1 MKRVILIFV
10 GLICVN
16 TATIATE
23 VADRDTTRTLIVA
36 RLLNQIAWPA
46 QKQPDQFTL
55 CTYKNIKAFR
65 SFSRTLRGFRIAD
78 SPITVSNIADYAK
91 AKNCD
96 AVFLVE
102 PSDNIIERFVK
113 NSTSHG
119 AVMVAQGKGYA
130 DKGVHLN
137 LYLNKEGNFEFEI
150 NPDSFILSLH
160 TPTQA
165 LLELGRL
172 VDNKADDEAS
182 LMRYLINF
190 TEWPEAEISL
200 KENERFQLC
209 AFENN
214 VFAAFANH
222 FLSGKRLKGKA
233 LSLRVL
239 NSEQVPETCQALLLD
254 NNDRNRLITLM
265 PQRDKM
271 DTLLVGRAPELAEKG
286 VHYNL
291 NSNFSSGQRRFDI
304 NLFAFELSGHLP
316 DFGLLNSANVVKI
329 DYPILSQRLTE
340 IAQNIVWPEGY
351 SLNDTPSGRK
361 EKRPISL
368 CVVGKTDDI
377 EQLSFFAGASLATR
391 EAQFSLSQNN
401 SDNGYC
407 DLIYFDNA
415 STPDILQIINNRQ
428 YEHAVYI
435 SSQQHPDKLPTD
447 FNLLIDSR
455 NILLQLN
462 HKIIKK
468 HGLSLKKR
476 LLDSA
481 SILRGDT
488 HD

>member
-1 MKRVILIFV
+1 VANNPVVI
-10 GLICVN
+10 N
-16 TATIATE
+16 
-23 VADRDTTRTLIVA
+23 
-36 RLLNQIAWPA
+36 
-46 QKQPDQFTL
+46 
-55 CTYKNIKAFR
+55 NI
-65 SFSRTLRGFRIAD
+65 GD
-78 SPITVSNIADYAK
+78 HAK

-96 AVFLVE
+96 AVFLNA
-102 PSDNIIERFVK
+102 PAGSAIERFVD
-113 NSTSHG
+113 NTLNHG

-137 LYLNKEGNFEFEI
+137 LYLNKDGNFEFEL

-160 TPTQA
+160 TPTPA

-172 VDNKADDEAS
+172 VDNRADDEAS

-190 TEWPEAEISL
+190 TEWPEAEIRL

-214 VFAAFANH
+214 VFAAFASH
-222 FLSGKRLKGKA
+222 FLSAKRLKGKA
-233 LSLRVL
+233 LSLRLL
-239 NSEQVPETCQALLLD
+239 NSEQVPENCQALLLD

-271 DTLLVGRAPELAEKG
+271 DTLLVGRTPGLAEKG

-316 DFGLLNSANVVKI
+316 DFGLLNSAYVVKI

-340 IAQNIVWPEGY
+340 ISQNIIWPDDHP
-351 SLNDTPSGRK
+351 LNDTPSGRK

-368 CVVGKTDDI
+368 CVVGKTEDI
-377 EQLSFFAGASLATR
+377 EQLSFFTGSSLATR
-391 EAQFSLSQNN
+391 EAQFSLSQND
-401 SDNGYC
+401 SDDGYC
-407 DLIYFDNA
+407 DLIFFDNA
-415 STPDILQIINNRQ
+415 STPDIQQIISNQQ

-435 SSQQHPDKLPTD
+435 SSQKRPDELPTD

-455 NILLQLN
+455 KILLQLN
-462 HKIIKK
+462 HEIIKK
-468 HGLSLKKR
+468 HGLNLKKR

-481 SILRGDT
+481 SVLGDDA